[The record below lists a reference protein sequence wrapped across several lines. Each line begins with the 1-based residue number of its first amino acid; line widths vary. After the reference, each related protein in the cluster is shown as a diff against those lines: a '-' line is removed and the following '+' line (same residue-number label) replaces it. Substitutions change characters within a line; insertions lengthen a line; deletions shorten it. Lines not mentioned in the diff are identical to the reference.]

1 LRWAEPFEALRDR
14 PTESPVLLV
23 RVGSQAR
30 ASGRMLFTENLL
42 AAGGIRFERIAAE
55 SDEDGSDAAGLAR
68 RIAETGYRTAVVAGS
83 DADYRDSLSTVLRA
97 VRDGGATSVFLAGRP
112 RQLLAELPEGL
123 IDGTVAVGD
132 DVLAFLGTVREAVGA
147 AS

>member
-1 LRWAEPFEALRDR
+1 
-14 PTESPVLLV
+14 
-23 RVGSQAR
+23 
-30 ASGRMLFTENLL
+30 
-42 AAGGIRFERIAAE
+42 
-55 SDEDGSDAAGLAR
+55 LAR
-68 RIAETGYRTAVVAGS
+68 RIAETGCRIAVVAGS
-83 DADYRDSLSTVLRA
+83 DTDYRDSLTAVLRA
-97 VRDGGATSVFLAGRP
+97 ARDGGATSVFLAGRP